1 VRGDLDCITLKALE
15 KERARRYGSPSDL
28 AADIRRYLR
37 NEAVLAIAPSA
48 AYRARKFARRNR
60 LALATLFAF
69 MLLLMAAA
77 AVSTWQ
83 SVVAKHQRDR
93 ADSEAAI
100 AKAVNQFLTE
110 DLLSQAN
117 PEAQDG
123 AEASPDPDV
132 KARTLLDRAAAK
144 VEKRFGKQPLIESD
158 IQHTIA
164 KAYFGLGLNA
174 EAERYVRKA
183 YELSAAHRGADDPE
197 TLDLL
202 MLLSGTLIE
211 QGKNSEAVSAA
222 SAVFMA
228 ETRTLGPEAP
238 RTVVAMQN
246 LGSLYFSNN
255 QYAEAEP
262 LLVKALALQSRSL
275 GYDNIDTL
283 NTSDTLVA
291 LYISESKYAQARAL
305 LEKGLGSYRRLYGP
319 EHPFTGREMFGLAK
333 VLFGEGNYAQ
343 AENLLEHL
351 QALYLRV
358 YGPRHPNLFYVQST
372 LGQTYVE
379 EGKSSQGIS
388 LLQKTVENL
397 RSAAGLDPRDALKAE
412 VALGWAYDA
421 TGSLAA
427 AERIWSQALPAYRT
441 LGKDDEISAA
451 DLAELLGQNLSKQ
464 RRYAEAEPLLRQ
476 AVAVREKRDPGDW
489 GRFRA
494 RAFLGA
500 CLAGQ
505 RQYAQAEP
513 LLLSGYEG
521 MRQDAAR
528 MPAKQRK
535 WIRSTGEQ
543 IVDLYSQWSKP
554 AQAAQW
560 RAKLQQM

>member
-1 VRGDLDCITLKALE
+1 VRGDLDSITLKALE

-28 AADIRRYLR
+28 AADIGRYLR
-37 NEAVLAIAPSA
+37 NEAVLAIPPSA
-48 AYRARKFARRNR
+48 VYRARKFARRNR
-60 LALATLFAF
+60 AALATLCAF
-69 MLLLMAAA
+69 VLLLMTAAG
-77 AVSTWQ
+77 VSTWQ
-83 SVVAKHQRDR
+83 TVVAKRQRDR
-93 ADSEAAI
+93 ADSEAAV
-100 AKAVNQFLTE
+100 AKAVNQFLAE

-123 AEASPDPDV
+123 VDASPDPEV
-132 KARTLLDRAAAK
+132 KARTLLDRSAAK
-144 VEKRFGKQPLIESD
+144 VEKRFGKQPLVESD

-174 EAERYVRKA
+174 EAERHMRKA
-183 YELSAAHRGADDPE
+183 YQLSAAHRGPDDPE

-202 MLLSGTLIE
+202 MSLSGILIE

-222 SAVFMA
+222 KAVFMA
-228 ETRTLGPEAP
+228 ETRTLGPEHP

-262 LLVKALALQSRSL
+262 LLIKALALQSRSL
-275 GYDNIDTL
+275 GYDNSDTL

-305 LEKGLGSYRRLYGP
+305 LEKGLDSYRHLYGP

-333 VLFGEGNYAQ
+333 VLFGEGNYPQ
-343 AENLLEHL
+343 AEKLLEQL
-351 QALYLRV
+351 QALYVRV
-358 YGPRHPNLFYVQST
+358 YGPRHPNLFYVQSI

-388 LLQKTVENL
+388 LLEKTGENL
-397 RSAAGLDPRDALKAE
+397 RSVVGVDPRERLKLE

-421 TGSLAA
+421 AGSLAT
-427 AERIWSQALPAYRT
+427 AERIWRQALSGYRN
-441 LGKDDEISAA
+441 LGKDDEVNAA
-451 DLAELLGQNLSKQ
+451 DVAELLGQNLSKQ
-464 RRYAEAEPLLRQ
+464 RRYEQAEPLLRH
-476 AVAVREKRDPGDW
+476 ALAIREKRDPQDW
-489 GRFRA
+489 GGFRA

-521 MRQDAAR
+521 MRQGASR
-528 MPAKQRK
+528 MPAKQKK

-554 AQAAQW
+554 AQATEW
-560 RAKLQQM
+560 RAKLQDM